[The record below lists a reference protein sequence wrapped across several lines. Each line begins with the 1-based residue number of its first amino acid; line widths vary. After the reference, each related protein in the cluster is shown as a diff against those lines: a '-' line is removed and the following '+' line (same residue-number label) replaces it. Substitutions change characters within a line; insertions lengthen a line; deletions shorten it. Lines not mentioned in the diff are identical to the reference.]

1 MTQHFQHAL
10 VAVGAIVTFAY
21 GQLLPHLFAGRMP
34 QVPGENVVA
43 MLLAMRGRRSVSPCS
58 KGRRLFSAGVRHA
71 ECDHSLS
78 SASQKESEHHS
89 PTEGRHAHAHG
100 HDHDHDHHEHDAASA
115 PLDPWRWINRRVHVQ
130 DIATPKAKTHANW
143 CLGSGPHAVSPRNI
157 QAYESSAYVL
167 SHMLE
172 RPHDAL
178 ALLEEG
184 VRLNPTSAELEFSLG
199 QLALHSLKDSA
210 RAERAFAAAHAKCK
224 PEPGEAGEDARFL
237 QGRILFYLGYLAH
250 QRGDHVQA
258 ESYLDEAIKEVPQHA
273 GTRDL
278 RKLLNR
284 QDEDKEKN
292 HDETDVDMGG
302 RPLATWSWVSG
313 CIHAQIGNMH

>member
-21 GQLLPHLFAGRMP
+21 GQLLPHLFAERMP

-43 MLLAMRGRRSVSPCS
+43 MLLGDARQEISFALLEKADDYFHG
-58 KGRRLFSAGVRHA
+58 GVRHA

-130 DIATPKAKTHANW
+130 EHRHTEGEDARELVPWLWAACRT
-143 CLGSGPHAVSPRNI
+143 SPRNI

-167 SHMLE
+167 SQCWSD
-172 RPHDAL
+172 HDAWRCWKR
-178 ALLEEG
+178 AS
-184 VRLNPTSAELEFSLG
+184 PQSTSAGQVSLG
-199 QLALHSLKDSA
+199 QLALHSLATQPARNGRSRRLTRSA
-210 RAERAFAAAHAKCK
+210 SRSPAE
-224 PEPGEAGEDARFL
+224 
-237 QGRILFYLGYLAH
+237 
-250 QRGDHVQA
+250 
-258 ESYLDEAIKEVPQHA
+258 
-273 GTRDL
+273 
-278 RKLLNR
+278 
-284 QDEDKEKN
+284 
-292 HDETDVDMGG
+292 M
-302 RPLATWSWVSG
+302 
-313 CIHAQIGNMH
+313 